1 MPIKPP
7 VKGSGP
13 VDIHL
18 KPSSDGSVSGPVIRP
33 SVHGNLPE
41 PPAIF
46 SGARTPHH
54 SGAEVVSPP
63 SSITFRDAL
72 PVVEVAPTV
81 GQLPLEAYH
90 VPAASRLTDIDA
102 DGFRTFKGR
111 QFAELPGQ
119 GIVQVGADPQTGL
132 YRARLA
138 SELNPS
144 GPVLERD
151 SDGKLW
157 HPLEE
162 FATDRF
168 RTADPRSEAASTLEA
183 MPHPEGDEGRARA
196 DDADD
201 EFELASESMP
211 VKPYTD
217 QELASMRDEVR
228 YSFRGN
234 RLGTY
239 DRANNGKYPLRDT
252 LGRPVRIRKLET
264 LVTLTTGER
273 FRSEPIKPYIKFE
286 GYEDV
291 ARLYEEK
298 LELRTFTEA
307 DMKVPGEKALI
318 GQLMVVANKRISK
331 GEALG
336 LYGGTLSPVRLVRR
350 EEQTFTMLAGFSVHY
365 TPGKFVEDPVV
376 VIGDNIISRINSN
389 FEYDAT
395 GKPIHQ
401 SPDGYNVQIVGF
413 KVEADMLIGDRLVN
427 RPYMLNALFAS
438 EDIAAGTE
446 LRWNYN
452 YSDKEMKMIFP

>member
-7 VKGSGP
+7 TKGSGS
-13 VDIHL
+13 VDAHL
-18 KPSSDGSVSGPVIRP
+18 KSSTDGSVPGPVIRP
-33 SVHGNLPE
+33 SAHDTLPE

-46 SGARTPHH
+46 SGAGAPQY
-54 SGAEVVSPP
+54 SGGGDVSPP
-63 SSITFRDAL
+63 SSFTFRDGL
-72 PVVEVAPTV
+72 PVVENAPAD
-81 GQLPLEAYH
+81 GQPSLAAYH
-90 VPAASRLTDIDA
+90 VAAAGRLTDIDA
-102 DGFRTFKGR
+102 EGFRSFKGR
-111 QFAELPGQ
+111 QFAELPDQ
-119 GIVQVGADPQTGL
+119 EIVQVGADLQTGL

-138 SELNPS
+138 SERNPS

-151 SDGKLW
+151 SDGARW

-162 FATDRF
+162 FALDRF
-168 RTADPRSEAASTLEA
+168 RTPDPRSEVGSTLEA
-183 MPHPEGDEGRARA
+183 FPHPDGDEGRNRQ
-196 DDADD
+196 DASDD

-211 VKPYTD
+211 IKPYSE
-217 QELASMRDEVR
+217 QELAAMREEVR
-228 YSFRGN
+228 YSFRSN
-234 RLGTY
+234 RPGTY

-264 LVTLTTGER
+264 LVTLTTGEQY
-273 FRSEPIKPYIKFE
+273 RSGPIKPYIKFE

-350 EEQTFTMLAGFSVHY
+350 EEQTFTMLAGAYLHY
-365 TPGKFVEDPVV
+365 GPGKFIEEPVV
-376 VIGDNIISRINSN
+376 VIGDNIVSRINSN
-389 FEYDAT
+389 FEYDAS

-401 SPDGYNVQIVGF
+401 SPHGYNVLTVGF
-413 KVEADMLIGDRLVN
+413 KVEADMQVGDRLVN
-427 RPYMLNALFAS
+427 RRYMLNALFAT
-438 EDIAAGTE
+438 EDIPAGTE